1 MCKSIISDHSSF
13 PTFHPSSLHSE
24 PVGRTSQEMTCQL
37 YIILDSSVNHKAI
50 IKTSGNNLSVMPHHR
65 TAQAQ
70 VRFDVAKSNMAAV
83 DPRWLPPARQMYHPA
98 SAELLKS
105 KLDVKMHQN
114 VKIVEKYMR
123 KKRYIYIYIQ
133 RIYDVYNII

>member
-1 MCKSIISDHSSF
+1 
-13 PTFHPSSLHSE
+13 
-24 PVGRTSQEMTCQL
+24 
-37 YIILDSSVNHKAI
+37 
-50 IKTSGNNLSVMPHHR
+50 MPHHR

-83 DPRWLPPARQMYHPA
+83 DPRWLPPARQMDHPA

-133 RIYDVYNII
+133 RIYDVYSII

>member
-1 MCKSIISDHSSF
+1 MSAYMILD
-13 PTFHPSSLHSE
+13 
-24 PVGRTSQEMTCQL
+24 
-37 YIILDSSVNHKAI
+37 LDSSVNHKAI
-50 IKTSGNNLSVMPHHR
+50 IKTSGNNLPVMPHHR

-98 SAELLKS
+98 SVELLKS

-114 VKIVEKYMR
+114 VRIVEKYTVCEKNATSISIYKGFM
-123 KKRYIYIYIQ
+123 YITKIVPACTNIFTNLHESSSEELAIQ
-133 RIYDVYNII
+133 